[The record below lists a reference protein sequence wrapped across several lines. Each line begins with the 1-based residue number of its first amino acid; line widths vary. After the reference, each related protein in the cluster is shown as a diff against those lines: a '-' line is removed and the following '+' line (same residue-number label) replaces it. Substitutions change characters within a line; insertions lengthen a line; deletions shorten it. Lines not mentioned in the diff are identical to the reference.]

1 MNKWTRFSLLTGT
14 LLATAGGCETS
25 LQEQLAAF
33 SRDFFLQALAAYLL

>member
-1 MNKWTRFSLLTGT
+1 MTKWTRFSLITGT

-25 LQEQLAAF
+25 LQQQLATF